1 MTKSSQN
8 QQWILTA
15 VRMAEIFLKKQFQSW
30 QIHSAV
36 WNKKAHDPTRR
47 TKCIFTALQNDAHLY
62 SWLPKLQDFGRAHIF
77 RAHTL
82 YTGRE
87 KQGKKK
93 VKAWVREI
101 NEELIYR
108 ECSNP
113 PQQSREKQGRIAAPL
128 ESGKDTREHKQ
139 PPPLWQTLLWHGNG
153 GEHGSGSTA
162 TAEGLDRS
170 FAPCTACAHQTQTLH
185 DQKDVRDR
193 TIVRLLPFNH
203 SFTGDSS
210 QSTLSLSSI
219 TPCPCVYLYPYHK
232 EIHSCD

>member
-1 MTKSSQN
+1 MIPRGEPSASSLHCRLMHTC
-8 QQWILTA
+8 IPG
-15 VRMAEIFLKKQFQSW
+15 FQSC
-30 QIHSAV
+30 
-36 WNKKAHDPTRR
+36 R
-47 TKCIFTALQNDAHLY
+47 TLEE
-62 SWLPKLQDFGRAHIF
+62 HIF
-77 RAHTL
+77 IEHIL

-87 KQGKKK
+87 KQGEKK

-128 ESGKDTREHKQ
+128 ESDSREHKQ
-139 PPPLWQTLLWHGNG
+139 PPPLWQTRLWHGNG

-162 TAEGLDRS
+162 TAEELGRS
-170 FAPCTACAHQTQTLH
+170 FAPCTECARQTETRH
-185 DQKDVRDR
+185 GQKDVRDR
-193 TIVRLLPFNH
+193 TTVRLLPFNH

-210 QSTLSLSSI
+210 QSTSSLSSV
-219 TPCPCVYLYPYHK
+219 TPRPCLYLYPYRK